1 MSEDTSDAAST
12 GSEGPTGSESP
23 GGSGK
28 PLGAELESEPPGA
41 PRRSFL
47 AGTVAAVLGA
57 VASLVPITAGAAALL
72 DPLRR
77 RTSSSDLTLVTRLSA
92 IPEDGTPKKFTVTK
106 DRTDAWATYADTPV
120 GAVYLR
126 RTDDGIVALNTVCPH
141 AGCFVGMAPDRAGF
155 ACPCHK
161 SSFDLDGAV
170 DDPASPSPRDMDAL
184 DVEVRNGDEVWV
196 RFQHFLP
203 GREEKTPV

>member
-1 MSEDTSDAAST
+1 MSRDTSEDPSA
-12 GSEGPTGSESP
+12 GRPE
-23 GGSGK
+23 GSGQHT
-28 PLGAELESEPPGA
+28 ERTRDTE

-47 AGTVAAVLGA
+47 AAAGAAIVGAVAAVVP
-57 VASLVPITAGAAALL
+57 VAAGVTALL

-77 RTSSSDLTLVTRLSA
+77 RGAPSDLVLVTRLSA
-92 IPEDGTPKKFTVTK
+92 VPEDGSPKRFTVTK

-126 RTDDGIVALNTVCPH
+126 RTGAGVLALNTVCPH
-141 AGCFVGMAPDRAGF
+141 AGCFVGVAPDRSRF

-161 SSFDLDGAV
+161 SSFDLDGV
-170 DDPASPSPRDMDAL
+170 VNDPASPSPRDMDEL
-184 DVEVRNGDEVWV
+184 EVEIRNGDEVWV